1 MESRRFAF
9 VIALGALLAAC
20 APTRISRPPPPVAL
34 GETGFLCGQLQ
45 YTGSNSEWVPRALR
59 DMPSD
64 TTRTLRFAYEIE
76 YGIDDESAFDLFN
89 PLLILGATKSK
100 DSMYV
105 LGVLTLTQ
113 DGKTL
118 KDYRET
124 ITLDK
129 SKSVFSEG
137 ETLTEMRRQGLL
149 RLRDLIDARLAADRA
164 TLQDA
169 GFACN

>member
-1 MESRRFAF
+1 MDCHRAAR
-9 VIALGALLAAC
+9 IASLCALLASC
-20 APTRISRPPPPVAL
+20 ADTRISAPPPEVPLPESA
-34 GETGFLCGQLQ
+34 FLCGKLQ
-45 YTGSNSEWVPRALR
+45 YTGSNPEWLPRALR
-59 DMPSD
+59 DEPAD
-64 TTRTLRFAYEIE
+64 TTRTLRFEYEIA

-105 LGVLTLTQ
+105 LGVLTLTR

-124 ITLDK
+124 ITVDK

-149 RLRDLIDARLAADRA
+149 RLRDLIDARLATDRA
-164 TLQDA
+164 ALQDA
-169 GFACN
+169 GFACK

>member
-1 MESRRFAF
+1 MDCHRAAR
-9 VIALGALLAAC
+9 IASLCALLAGC
-20 APTRISRPPPPVAL
+20 ADTRISAPPPQAPLLENA
-34 GETGFLCGQLQ
+34 FLCGKLQ
-45 YTGSNSEWVPRALR
+45 YTGSNPEWVPHALH
-59 DMPSD
+59 DEPAD
-64 TTRTLRFAYEIE
+64 TARTLRFEYEIA

-105 LGVLTLTQ
+105 LGVLTLTR

-118 KDYRET
+118 KDYREA
-124 ITLDK
+124 ITVDK

-149 RLRDLIDARLAADRA
+149 RLRDLIDARLAADRVA
-164 TLQDA
+164 LQEA
-169 GFACN
+169 GFGCK

>member
-1 MESRRFAF
+1 MDARRAAF

-20 APTRISRPPPPVAL
+20 APTRMSQPPPQTAL
-34 GETGFLCGQLQ
+34 GEAGFLCGKVQ
-45 YTGSNSEWVPRALR
+45 YTGSNPEWVPRALR

-64 TTRTLRFAYEIE
+64 ATRTLRFEYEIE

-105 LGVLTLTQ
+105 LGVLTLEQ
-113 DGKTL
+113 GGKTL

-124 ITLDK
+124 ITVDK

-149 RLRDLIDARLAADRA
+149 RLRDLIDARLAADRVA
-164 TLQDA
+164 LKEA
-169 GFACN
+169 GFGCK